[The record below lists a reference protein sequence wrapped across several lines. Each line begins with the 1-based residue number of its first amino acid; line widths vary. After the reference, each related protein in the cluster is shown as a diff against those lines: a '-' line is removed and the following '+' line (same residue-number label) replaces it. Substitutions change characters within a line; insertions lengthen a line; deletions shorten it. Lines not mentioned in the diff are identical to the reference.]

1 MRLIQYLLIL
11 LTAFL
16 GPNYTATPAPET
28 NRVVTQIEVTVV
40 RNDETTNHLYTDDQ
54 QMEAIL
60 TYLRM
65 TLPRGAMQYEPDSF
79 RSDSYTF
86 TVHFSD
92 GSQTIYR
99 QIYHDFLQKN
109 TGRWQKI
116 DPKAGL
122 LFPPL

>member
-1 MRLIQYLLIL
+1 MRLIHYLLIL
-11 LTAFL
+11 LATFL
-16 GPNYTATPAPET
+16 SPSHGAAPAPET
-28 NRVVTQIEVTVV
+28 NRVVTQIEVSIVQNGYTS
-40 RNDETTNHLYTDDQ
+40 TTTYTDDR

-65 TLPRGAMQYEPDSF
+65 TQPTGAMQYEPDSF

-86 TVHFSD
+86 TVYFSD
-92 GSQTIYR
+92 GSQNVYK

-109 TGRWQKI
+109 TGRWQRI
-116 DPKAGL
+116 DPKADL

>member
-1 MRLIQYLLIL
+1 MRLIHYLLIL
-11 LTAFL
+11 LASFL
-16 GPNYTATPAPET
+16 SPSHGAAPAPET
-28 NRVVTQIEVTVV
+28 NRVVTQIEVTVFQ
-40 RNDETTNHLYTDDQ
+40 NDQTTSQIYTESG

-65 TLPRGAMQYEPDSF
+65 TQPTTVVQIEPDTF

-92 GSQTIYR
+92 GSQNIYH

-109 TGRWQKI
+109 AGRWRRI
-116 DPKAGL
+116 DPKADL

>member
-11 LTAFL
+11 LASFL
-16 GPNYTATPAPET
+16 SPSNGATPAPEAY
-28 NRVVTQIEVTVV
+28 RVVTQIEVTAVH
-40 RNDETTNHLYTDDQ
+40 NGQSATTVYTENR

-65 TLPRGAMQYEPDSF
+65 TQPTGAMEFEPDSF

-86 TVHFSD
+86 TVYFSD
-92 GSQTIYR
+92 GSQTVYQ
-99 QIYHDFLQKN
+99 QIYHDFLQKD
-109 TGRWQKI
+109 TGRWQRI

>member
-16 GPNYTATPAPET
+16 GPSHNAAPVPET
-28 NRVVTQIEVTVV
+28 NRVVTQIEVTVI
-40 RNDETTNHLYTDDQ
+40 RNGKTTNTVYSDDS

-65 TLPRGAMQYEPDSF
+65 TQPTAAIQMDPDSF

-86 TVHFSD
+86 TVQFSD
-92 GSQTIYR
+92 GSQNIYR
-99 QIYHDFLQKN
+99 QIYHDLLQKN
-109 TGRWQKI
+109 TGRWQRI
-116 DPKAGL
+116 DPKADL